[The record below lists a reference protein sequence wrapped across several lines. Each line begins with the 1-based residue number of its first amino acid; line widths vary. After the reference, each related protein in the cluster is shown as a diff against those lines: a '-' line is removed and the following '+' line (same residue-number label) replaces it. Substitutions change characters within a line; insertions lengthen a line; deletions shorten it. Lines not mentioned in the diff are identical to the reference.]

1 MRKTTATVLLSA
13 VFCLSGFAF
22 VQAAPQNVVH
32 VGRSGDS
39 EAASQTPAVTQ
50 VEVTRLGTQN
60 LQQQR
65 SSTLN
70 VPNVARLLTI
80 PAQRTVA
87 LTSAPV
93 QATQTLLH
101 HAAVPTVVRTVPTQ
115 TVLTHAVPHTVVRT
129 APAQTTHLL
138 HHTAAPAAA
147 TAILPGRTT
156 LVHNAIPA
164 VATQILQRQTQPA
177 TLVKEAPRAQY
188 KFGYSVADSTTGDSK
203 TREEERDG
211 DVVRG
216 SYSVADADGR
226 IRTVTY
232 TADAVNGFQAE
243 VLYDGAR
250 GPPALGSDAPTTA
263 EVISARTPTVIQ
275 TDGSQISLDSI
286 PIIRTVSGGTAAHQ
300 ATAAQV
306 VPAFQT
312 VRTVPAA
319 TAAVLPQVRAVPA
332 ATTVVSHDAVHHL
345 HAAPAPAATTVVR
358 TAAPALPSHIVA
370 AAPAQTT
377 LLRTNGLVHHS
388 RTDPHSVVTPGR
400 LLQLG
405 NAFHPGAIQVV
416 GLGAAPTAVAQPTII
431 QA

>member
-1 MRKTTATVLLSA
+1 MRKTTATLLLSA
-13 VFCLSGFAF
+13 VFCLSGFAS
-22 VQAAPQNVVH
+22 VKAAPQNVVH

-70 VPNVARLLTI
+70 VPNIARLLTI

-138 HHTAAPAAA
+138 HHTPAPAA

-164 VATQILQRQTQPA
+164 VATQILQRQPQPA
-177 TLVKEAPRAQY
+177 TLVKEAARAQY

-275 TDGSQISLDSI
+275 AANSQISLDAI

-300 ATAAQV
+300 GTAAQV

-319 TAAVLPQVRAVPA
+319 TTAFLPQVRTVPG
-332 ATTVVSHDAVHHL
+332 ATTVVSHDAVHRL

-358 TAAPALPSHIVA
+358 TAAPSLPSHIVA

-400 LLQLG
+400 FLQLG
-405 NAFHPGAIQVV
+405 NAFHPGTFQVV
-416 GLGAAPTAVAQPTII
+416 GLGAAPTTVSQPTII